1 MNELEIK
8 CIYSKIHFEI
18 YATTPMTFA
27 SLAHSR
33 YLKMEMEL
41 RYVYMCNELVTK
53 CLCKF
58 VGICLWKNSCSWLIR
73 KEKFIVMKDFNADKR
88 NFTHRILLGNSL
100 IIYKLYLSWA
110 WKERGFRLALLSI
123 KHTMVTEKYFLN
135 IF

>member
-1 MNELEIK
+1 MEIK
-8 CIYSKIHFEI
+8 CIYLKIHFEI

-110 WKERGFRLALLSI
+110 WKERGFRWPSLSI

-135 IF
+135 MF